1 MKILFQLCKKM
12 KKQGLSNMVAYAL
25 LISITITLSIFV
37 YGWLRF
43 FVAEPDVTECS
54 GDVNVV
60 IQNYSCVTGLATGH
74 LDITLKNKGLFNVDG
89 FIVRVHDRPDADFG
103 FYTLDDT
110 GVPLVP
116 GEEHTISFTNVDL
129 AAEGID
135 DDITLLEV
143 QPFLLNGDSISCKSI
158 ISKKIDCEN
167 P

>member
-60 IQNYSCVTGLATGH
+60 IQNYS
-74 LDITLKNKGLFNVDG
+74 
-89 FIVRVHDRPDADFG
+89 
-103 FYTLDDT
+103 
-110 GVPLVP
+110 
-116 GEEHTISFTNVDL
+116 
-129 AAEGID
+129 
-135 DDITLLEV
+135 
-143 QPFLLNGDSISCKSI
+143 
-158 ISKKIDCEN
+158 
-167 P
+167 